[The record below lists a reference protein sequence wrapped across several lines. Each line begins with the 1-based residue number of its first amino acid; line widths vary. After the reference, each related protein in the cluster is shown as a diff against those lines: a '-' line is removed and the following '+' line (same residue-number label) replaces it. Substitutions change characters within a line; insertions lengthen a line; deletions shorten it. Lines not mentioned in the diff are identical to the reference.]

1 MTRIC
6 AGCKLTE
13 LRTVHAMLSYALD
26 YSTCRKLAFN
36 AYFGNPASVVAPF
49 AADDTASCG
58 HCDNCV
64 RAFLATDTTA
74 AEDDT
79 LAPAAGGINTRD
91 ATVEAWKICR
101 VIREL
106 SNQNGRTTLPQACD
120 LVRGLGKG
128 MFATSEK
135 SVQGK
140 IDLTELCDGK
150 ITLSKDVSVHRWNSN
165 RCDWRSQDTEVLLL
179 QLVVAGY
186 LKEFFH
192 QTAYATICQCSGI
205 SFSSV

>member
-1 MTRIC
+1 MK
-6 AGCKLTE
+6 GKLKE
-13 LRTVHAMLSYALD
+13 MWTVHAMLSYALD

-64 RAFLATDTTA
+64 RALLATDTTA

-91 ATVEAWKICR
+91 ATVEAWKVCR
-101 VIREL
+101 VVREL
-106 SNQNGRTTLPQACD
+106 SQQNGRCTLPQACD

-135 SVQGK
+135 GVQGR

-150 ITLSKDVSVHRWNSN
+150 ITLSKDVSVY
-165 RCDWRSQDTEVLLL
+165 RCDQNCSDGRSQDTEVLLL
-179 QLVVAGY
+179 KLLVAGY

-192 QTAYATICQCSGI
+192 QTAYATICWSSRTGI
-205 SFSSV
+205 SSS